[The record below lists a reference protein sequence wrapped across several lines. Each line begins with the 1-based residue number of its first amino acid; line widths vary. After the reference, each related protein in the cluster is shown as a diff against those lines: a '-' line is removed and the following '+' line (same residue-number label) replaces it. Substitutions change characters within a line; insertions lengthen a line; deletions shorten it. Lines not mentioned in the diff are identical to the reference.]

1 MLCPTLITT
10 FPLYCILYCYLSYF
24 VTFIY
29 NKEFC
34 QTFMYPLYISLRFTW
49 CKTMFIW
56 TIQGEWKS
64 RNKWWHSGTPC
75 FTSGFRVRLV
85 WSFVIFLFNSCLW
98 TVDAFVFE
106 PTIQGEAQSLIKYQV
121 ALPVLKFVLC
131 EVFIFLF
138 FIVLHLS
145 LKFWLF
151 CIRAIPFLNS
161 LSLPGYM
168 CGVFQY
174 DYCKKFHGQKT

>member
-1 MLCPTLITT
+1 
-10 FPLYCILYCYLSYF
+10 
-24 VTFIY
+24 
-29 NKEFC
+29 
-34 QTFMYPLYISLRFTW
+34 
-49 CKTMFIW
+49 MFIW

-85 WSFVIFLFNSCLW
+85 WGFGIFLFNSCLW

-121 ALPVLKFVLC
+121 SLPVLKFVLC
-131 EVFIFLF
+131 EFFFLF
-138 FIVLHLS
+138 FILLHLS

-151 CIRAIPFLNS
+151 CIRAITFLNS
-161 LSLPGYM
+161 LSLPRYM

-174 DYCKKFHGQKT
+174 DYCKNFSWAKNVNILHINQKICWKIIIKLEKHQKQMNI